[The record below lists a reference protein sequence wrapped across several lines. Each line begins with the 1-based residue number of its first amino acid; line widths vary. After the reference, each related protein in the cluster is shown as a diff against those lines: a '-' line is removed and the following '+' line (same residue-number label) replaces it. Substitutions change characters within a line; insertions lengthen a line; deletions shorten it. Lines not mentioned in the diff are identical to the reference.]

1 MLPHVGLKMLFYGVS
16 LQVPS
21 IITLMHTFYQFIL
34 FNLLSLEIMAQLIAT
49 NLYRGLIVHNLAV

>member
-1 MLPHVGLKMLFYGVS
+1 MLPYVGLKMLFYGVS